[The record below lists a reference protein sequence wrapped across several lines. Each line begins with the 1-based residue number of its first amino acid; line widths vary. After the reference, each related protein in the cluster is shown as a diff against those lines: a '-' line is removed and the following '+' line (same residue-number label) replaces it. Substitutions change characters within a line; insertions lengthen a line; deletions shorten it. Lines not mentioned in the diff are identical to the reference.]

1 MKRSDLVIPFSI
13 VVHLLIINLSLSRF
27 TGLNGP
33 VYLWLFIDLAW
44 LLPAFALNFYPTG
57 RKEKFNDRFEKF
69 FHQFLVFVL
78 AYFTVL
84 AFFRINFESGTQLKA
99 LCLLLV
105 NLLIFRWFFYILR
118 GVYRMEGGN
127 SLSTVVIGKDG
138 NLQKIQKV
146 FAQPELGYRFR
157 GFFNNTYSIDPNYRG
172 RIEDCY
178 DFILREN
185 IDEIYCIASQ
195 LTEKELQ
202 KLIRLADNNLKKL
215 KIIPDNKQIFT
226 RTMNVE
232 LFETVPV
239 INLRVSPLETEYAK
253 MGKRVFD
260 IIFSSLVIIG
270 LLSWLTPLLALL
282 IKLESP
288 GPVFFKQLRH
298 GHNKTPFWCYKF
310 RSMGVNKDAD
320 SQMATKGDMRI
331 TKIGQFLRKTSID
344 ELPQFFNVFLGD
356 MSVVGPRPHM
366 EAHTI
371 QYQSSVD
378 KYLVRHFAKPGITGL
393 AQVKGFRGEILRESD
408 IINRT
413 RMDIFYLEKWSPL
426 LDMKIIYSTVAN
438 AVKGE
443 EKAY

>member
-1 MKRSDLVIPFSI
+1 MKRSDLVIPISI
-13 VVHLLIINLSLSRF
+13 VVHVLIINLSLGKF
-27 TGLNGP
+27 TGLDGP
-33 VYLWLFIDLAW
+33 IFFWTFIDLAW

-57 RKEKFNDRFEKF
+57 RKEKFNDRLEQFL
-69 FHQFLVFVL
+69 HQFLVFVL

-84 AFFRINFESGTQLKA
+84 AFFKINFAAVTQLKA
-99 LCLLLV
+99 LSLLFA

-127 SLSTVVIGKDG
+127 SLSVVVVGKDR
-138 NLQKIQKV
+138 NLEKIQKV
-146 FAQPELGYRFR
+146 FEQPEWGYRFR

-178 DFILREN
+178 DFILKEN

-215 KIIPDNKQIFT
+215 KIIPDNKQVYT
-226 RTMNVE
+226 RAMNVE
-232 LFETVPV
+232 LFDTVPV
-239 INLRVSPLETEYAK
+239 INLRVSPLETEYAQ
-253 MGKRVFD
+253 MGKRMFD
-260 IIFSSLVIIG
+260 IIFSSLVILG
-270 LLSWLTPLLALL
+270 LLSWLTPLLAIL

-298 GHNKTPFWCYKF
+298 GYNKKPFWCYKF

-320 SQMATKGDMRI
+320 AVMATKGDMRV
-331 TKIGQFLRKTSID
+331 TRIGKFLRKSSID

-366 EAHTI
+366 QAHTE
-371 QYQSSVD
+371 QYETSVD

-393 AQVKGFRGEILRESD
+393 AQVKGFRGEIVQESD

-413 RMDIFYLEKWSPL
+413 RMDIFYLEKWSPQ
-426 LDMKIIYSTVAN
+426 LDMKIIYSTIAN
-438 AVKGE
+438 AIKGE
-443 EKAY
+443 ERAY

>member
-1 MKRSDLVIPFSI
+1 MKRSDLVIPISI
-13 VVHLLIINLSLSRF
+13 VAHLLLINLNVSRF
-27 TGLNGP
+27 TDLNGP

-44 LLPAFALNFYPTG
+44 LLPAFALDFYPTG
-57 RKEKFNDRFEKF
+57 RKEKFNDRLEKF
-69 FHQFLVFVL
+69 FHQFLIFVL
-78 AYFTVL
+78 TYFTVL
-84 AFFRINFESGTQLKA
+84 AFFKINFAAGSQLKM
-99 LCLLLV
+99 LSLLFV

-118 GVYRMEGGN
+118 RVYRMEGGN
-127 SLSTVVIGKDG
+127 SLSVVVIGKDR

-146 FAQPELGYRFR
+146 FAQPEWGYRFR
-157 GFFNNTYSIDPNYRG
+157 GFFNSTYSIDPNYRG

-178 DFILREN
+178 DFILKEN

-195 LTEKELQ
+195 LSEKELQ

-215 KIIPDNKQIFT
+215 KIIPDNKKIFT
-226 RTMNVE
+226 RAMNVE
-232 LFETVPV
+232 LFDTVPV

-260 IIFSSLVIIG
+260 IIFSFLIIIG

-282 IKLESP
+282 IKLETP

-298 GHNKTPFWCYKF
+298 GYNKTPFWCYKF

-366 EAHTI
+366 QAHTE
-371 QYQSSVD
+371 QYEASVD

-393 AQVKGFRGEILRESD
+393 AQVKGFRGEILKESD

-413 RMDIFYLEKWSPL
+413 RMDIFYLEKWSPQMDL
-426 LDMKIIYSTVAN
+426 KIIYSTIAN
-438 AVKGE
+438 AISGE